1 MKFLLRSLPVVVAL
15 SLSLSLG
22 ACGGEDDSSH
32 AGPRQLPLTGEAVAR
47 VPHRG
52 ALVVKIDNSESSR
65 PQVGL
70 DAADLVVEEL
80 VEGGM
85 TRLAVFFHSKL
96 PEVAGPVRSLRH
108 SDIGIVAPTG
118 GVLAASGGARVARR
132 AVDAAG
138 VDSVMPPNSAFYRES
153 GRRAPYDLMIRP
165 PSLGTT
171 LSQADSPADYLPWS
185 TTSSPSAAARAA
197 RTANVRFSEGRAV
210 TWTYD
215 GTGGWSRTPD
225 FAAAGRTFV
234 PETVLVLRVRTRDA
248 GYRDPA
254 GNPVPET
261 VFEGNGEALLLHAGT
276 AVQGRW
282 SKKGAS
288 GPLTLVD
295 GAGAALRVPP
305 GHTWVELVP
314 ERGSVSTP

>member
-1 MKFLLRSLPVVVAL
+1 MRPSPLIVAL
-15 SLSLSLG
+15 SLMLSLA
-22 ACGGEDDSSH
+22 ACGGGEDASTQ
-32 AGPRQLPLTGEAVAR
+32 AGPGRLPLTGEAVGR
-47 VPHRG
+47 VPDRG
-52 ALVVKIDNSESSR
+52 ALVVKIDNSASAR

-85 TRLAVFFHSKL
+85 TRLAVFFHSRL
-96 PEVAGPVRSLRH
+96 PEVTGPVRSLRN

-138 VDSVMPPNSAFYRES
+138 VDTVLPPNPAFYRES
-153 GRRAPYDLMIRP
+153 GRRPPYNLMLRP
-165 PSLGTT
+165 ASLGTA
-171 LSQADSPADYLPWS
+171 LSHADAPADYLPWG
-185 TTSSPSAAARAA
+185 TTSSPSPPASARTA
-197 RTANVRFSEGRAV
+197 RTANVRFSGVRAV

-225 FAAAGRTFV
+225 LAAAGHTFV
-234 PETVLVLRVRTRDA
+234 PDTVLVLRVRTRDA

-261 VFEGNGEALLLHAGT
+261 VLEGSGEALLLHAGK

-282 SKKGAS
+282 HKKGAA

-305 GHTWVELVP
+305 GHTWIELVP
-314 ERGSVSTP
+314 ERGSVSTR

>member
-1 MKFLLRSLPVVVAL
+1 MRPLPLIVAL
-15 SLSLSLG
+15 SLMVSLA
-22 ACGGEDDSSH
+22 ACGGEEARTQ
-32 AGPRQLPLTGEAVAR
+32 AGPGRLPLTGEAVDT
-47 VPHRG
+47 VPDRG
-52 ALVVKIDNSESSR
+52 ALVVKIDNSASAR

-85 TRLAVFFHSKL
+85 TRLAVFFHSRL
-96 PEVAGPVRSLRH
+96 PKVAGPVRSLRN

-138 VDSVMPPNSAFYRES
+138 VHTVLPPNPAFYRES
-153 GRRAPYDLMIRP
+153 GRRAPYNLMLRP
-165 PSLGTT
+165 AGLGTT
-171 LSQADSPADYLPWS
+171 LSQADAPADYLPWG
-185 TTSSPSAAARAA
+185 TTPSPSPSARTVH
-197 RTANVRFSEGRAV
+197 TANVRFSGVRAV
-210 TWTYD
+210 TWTYG

-225 FAAAGRTFV
+225 FAAAGQSFV
-234 PETVLVLRVRTRDA
+234 PDTVLVLRVRTRDA

-254 GNPVPET
+254 GNAVPET
-261 VFEGNGEALLLHAGT
+261 VIDGSGEALLLHAGK

-282 SKKGAS
+282 RKKGAA

-305 GHTWVELVP
+305 GHTWIELVP
-314 ERGSVSTP
+314 ERGSVSTR